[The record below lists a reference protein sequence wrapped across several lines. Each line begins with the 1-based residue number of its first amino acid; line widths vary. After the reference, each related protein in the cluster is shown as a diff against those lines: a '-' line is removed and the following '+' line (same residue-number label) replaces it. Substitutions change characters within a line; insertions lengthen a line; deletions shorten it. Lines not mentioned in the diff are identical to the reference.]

1 MFDDATLHQ
10 SDDEKANAS
19 QRSLERSG
27 PPATI
32 PGYELEYRLGN
43 GAYGEVWAAMDK
55 TTGRRVA
62 IKFYTHRG
70 TVDMAMLSREVEKLA
85 RLSAVRYVIQLLD
98 VGWNASPPYFV
109 MDFIENGSIEDLL
122 RQHGTLPKDQALEIF
137 REVLVGLM
145 HLHNKGIL
153 HCDLKPGNVLLDT
166 DLKPRLADFGQ
177 SRLSSEAAPALGTML
192 YMAPEQADLNAV
204 PDVRWDIY
212 SAGILL
218 YCMLSGQPPHIDEA
232 WMKRMQAAGNLEQRL
247 ELYRRHIISANLSK
261 QIKSVVKG
269 DTGLAAILEQC
280 LVSNPNRRF
289 QSAESVLLALKQR
302 EVQHARRPL
311 LILGMVAPLMLLAVM
326 LSFFSFMYRQARID
340 TASAIEQKAGE
351 KNQWAAQLAATSA
364 SAQLD
369 RYCQFV
375 SRMAEDPI
383 VKQELKLLL
392 GDPRYQEIA
401 ASLANPLLN
410 NDNSLNNKR
419 TILTSHASAERLS
432 QWLLAFY
439 NNPDSPVS
447 ASLFVTDPHGTQV
460 ANRFQ
465 NEVDTRI
472 LGKNYSYRSYFNA
485 TNRDFQL
492 TKPEDVEML
501 ANDDLELRPRI
512 DDVHISA
519 AFRSTANDRWKIAFT
534 APVTDNDKFLGVVAI
549 TVDMGAFVEFENG
562 VHQYAFL
569 IDARPG
575 DHLGT
580 ILEHPFLNELL
591 TRGKIP
597 DEVFRA
603 RVSDMA
609 LSQAFGVIEDPIGQL
624 DSLSDAKGR
633 DAYQG
638 KWIAGSARV
647 LCGFGQPGRENLRD
661 SGLMVFAAE
670 NYADVLRPSEE
681 LSDALLRLV
690 TWLLLTLFVVFI
702 ALVLFAMRSIR
713 QAEARLQVRD
723 TGTTEVGSTTRS

>member
-10 SDDEKANAS
+10 SDDEMANAS
-19 QRSLERSG
+19 QRSLEREG

-32 PGYELEYRLGN
+32 PGYELEYRLGA

-70 TVDMAMLSREVEKLA
+70 SVDMAMLSREVEKLA

-109 MDFIENGSIEDLL
+109 MDFIENGSLEDLL
-122 RQHGTLPKDQALEIF
+122 RQQGTLPKDQALEIF

-212 SAGILL
+212 SAGVLL
-218 YCMLSGQPPHIDEA
+218 YCMLSGQPPHVDEA

-247 ELYRRHIISANLSK
+247 ELYRRHIMAANLTK
-261 QIKSVVKG
+261 QIKAVAQG
-269 DTGLAAILEQC
+269 DSGLAAILEQC
-280 LVSNPNRRF
+280 LVGNANRRF

-311 LILGMVAPLMLLAVM
+311 LILGMVAPLLLLAVM

-340 TASAIEQKAGE
+340 TAAAIEQKSGE

-364 SAQLD
+364 SVQLD

-375 SRMAEDPI
+375 ARMADDP
-383 VKQELKLLL
+383 VVRQELKLLL
-392 GDPRYQEIA
+392 ADPQYQAVAET
-401 ASLANPLLN
+401 LANPLLN
-410 NDNSLNNKR
+410 NDSALNDTR
-419 TILTSHASAERLS
+419 TKLFSNQASERLG
-432 QWLLAFY
+432 QWLLGLY
-439 NNPDSPVS
+439 RDPESPVS

-465 NEVDTRI
+465 EDVENAI
-472 LGKNYSYRSYFNA
+472 LWKNFSYRSYFNG
-485 TNRDFQL
+485 TNRDFDLKNKGDADLMANQ
-492 TKPEDVEML
+492 DL
-501 ANDDLELRPRI
+501 AQRRKI
-512 DDVHISA
+512 GGVHISA
-519 AFRSTANDRWKIAFT
+519 VFPSTANNRWKIAFT
-534 APVTDNDKFLGVVAI
+534 APIREGDEFLGVAAI
-549 TVDMGAFVEFENG
+549 TVDMGSFVEFENG
-562 VHQYAFL
+562 LHQYAFL

-575 DHLGT
+575 EQLGT
-580 ILEHPFLNELL
+580 ILEHPLLNDLL
-591 TRGKIP
+591 TKGKIP
-597 DEVFRA
+597 DEVFAA
-603 RVSDMA
+603 RISSHA
-609 LSQAFGVIEDPIGQL
+609 LAQAYGVIEDPIGQL
-624 DSLSDAKGR
+624 EVLTNSEGSRG
-633 DAYQG
+633 YQG

-647 LCGFGQPGRENLRD
+647 RCGFGLPGRENLRD

-670 NYADVLRPSEE
+670 NYSEVLRPSEE

-702 ALVLFAMRSIR
+702 TLVMFAMRSIR

-723 TGTTEVGSTTRS
+723 SGATEVGSTTR

>member
-19 QRSLERSG
+19 QRSLERAG

-166 DLKPRLADFGQ
+166 DFKPRLADFGQ
-177 SRLSSEAAPALGTML
+177 SRLSSEAIPALGTML

-212 SAGILL
+212 SAGVLF

-247 ELYRRHIISANLSK
+247 EIYRRQIISANLTK
-261 QIKSVVKG
+261 QIKAVVKG
-269 DTGLAAILEQC
+269 DSGLASILEQC
-280 LVSNPNRRF
+280 LAANANRRF

-375 SRMAEDPI
+375 SRMAEDPA
-383 VKQELKLLL
+383 VTHELKQLYN
-392 GDPRYQEIA
+392 DVEFQKIA
-401 ASLANPLLN
+401 ESLANPLLN
-410 NDNSLNNKR
+410 DDATLKDNRK
-419 TILTSHASAERLS
+419 ILSSHPASERLS
-432 QWLLAFY
+432 QSLLAFY
-439 NNPDSPVS
+439 RDPESPVS
-447 ASLFVTDPHGTQV
+447 ASLFVSDPYGTQV

-465 NEVDTRI
+465 EEVNKGI
-472 LGKNYSYRSYFNA
+472 LGKNYSYRSYFNG
-485 TNRDFQL
+485 TNRDVNL
-492 TKPEDVEML
+492 DSPADVEML
-501 ANDDLELRPRI
+501 SNQDLKRRSRI
-512 DDVHISA
+512 NDVHISA
-519 AFRSTANDRWKIAFT
+519 VFTSTANDRWKIAFT
-534 APVTDNDKFLGVVAI
+534 APVTDGDDFLGVVAI
-549 TVDMGAFVEFENG
+549 TVDMGTFVEFENG

-575 DHLGT
+575 EHLGT
-580 ILEHPFLNELL
+580 ILEHPFLKELSTQGL
-591 TRGKIP
+591 IP
-597 DEVFRA
+597 DEVFSA
-603 RVSDMA
+603 RVSDLA
-609 LSQAFGVIEDPIGQL
+609 LSQAYGVIEDPIGQL
-624 DSLSDAKGR
+624 ESLANTKGR
-633 DAYQG
+633 EAYQG

-647 LCGFGQPGRENLRD
+647 RCGFGLPGRENLRD

-702 ALVLFAMRSIR
+702 ALVMFAMRSIR
-713 QAEARLQVRD
+713 QAEARLQLRD
-723 TGTTEVGSTTRS
+723 SGSTEVGSTTR

>member
-1 MFDDATLHQ
+1 
-10 SDDEKANAS
+10 
-19 QRSLERSG
+19 
-27 PPATI
+27 
-32 PGYELEYRLGN
+32 
-43 GAYGEVWAAMDK
+43 MDK

-212 SAGILL
+212 SAGVLL

-326 LSFFSFMYRQARID
+326 F
-340 TASAIEQKAGE
+340 
-351 KNQWAAQLAATSA
+351 
-364 SAQLD
+364 
-369 RYCQFV
+369 
-375 SRMAEDPI
+375 
-383 VKQELKLLL
+383 
-392 GDPRYQEIA
+392 
-401 ASLANPLLN
+401 
-410 NDNSLNNKR
+410 
-419 TILTSHASAERLS
+419 
-432 QWLLAFY
+432 
-439 NNPDSPVS
+439 
-447 ASLFVTDPHGTQV
+447 
-460 ANRFQ
+460 
-465 NEVDTRI
+465 
-472 LGKNYSYRSYFNA
+472 
-485 TNRDFQL
+485 
-492 TKPEDVEML
+492 
-501 ANDDLELRPRI
+501 
-512 DDVHISA
+512 
-519 AFRSTANDRWKIAFT
+519 
-534 APVTDNDKFLGVVAI
+534 
-549 TVDMGAFVEFENG
+549 
-562 VHQYAFL
+562 
-569 IDARPG
+569 
-575 DHLGT
+575 
-580 ILEHPFLNELL
+580 
-591 TRGKIP
+591 
-597 DEVFRA
+597 
-603 RVSDMA
+603 
-609 LSQAFGVIEDPIGQL
+609 
-624 DSLSDAKGR
+624 
-633 DAYQG
+633 
-638 KWIAGSARV
+638 
-647 LCGFGQPGRENLRD
+647 
-661 SGLMVFAAE
+661 
-670 NYADVLRPSEE
+670 
-681 LSDALLRLV
+681 
-690 TWLLLTLFVVFI
+690 
-702 ALVLFAMRSIR
+702 
-713 QAEARLQVRD
+713 
-723 TGTTEVGSTTRS
+723 